1 MRLDRFIA
9 LVVLG
14 AAACT
19 TVQTA
24 TAQGLLTTHRISAA
38 LANEAVGAAVA
49 ACAEKGYA
57 VTAVLVD
64 SDGVRQAMLRG
75 DNAGIHT
82 TEAAADKAYTSAS
95 IKVDLSVLAERF
107 KTTPAPSV
115 LAKTP
120 HLVLSP
126 GAIVLKIGDEAIGAL
141 GVSGAPGGEKDEAC
155 AHAGLDKIKDRLK

>member
-1 MRLDRFIA
+1 MRPHRVIA
-9 LVVLG
+9 M
-14 AAACT
+14 AALA
-19 TVQTA
+19 VTA
-24 TAQGLLTTHRISAA
+24 AGVHAAGAQGLLTTHRVSAA
-38 LANEAVGAAVA
+38 LANEAVGVAVA

-82 TEAAADKAYTSAS
+82 TEAAGDKAYSSVSMKT
-95 IKVDLSVLAERF
+95 DLSVVADRF
-107 KTTPAPSV
+107 RNTPAPSV
-115 LAKTP
+115 LVKTP

-126 GAIVLKIGDEAIGAL
+126 GGIVIKIGDEVIGAL

-155 AHAGLDKIKDRLK
+155 AHAGLDKIRDRLK